1 MPLTAPACLVSE
13 FEEVEMDGERST
25 PNLAFSPSKRNLF
38 DEAVIRSSNEEVL
51 FQAWKKSEN
60 KSLQLQKQVEDLLA
74 RVAALEAKPPA
85 PEEGPNPVVYETDE
99 EQLARDTD
107 WILKKSKKANA
118 RVSKKRKASDTPEVS
133 PAKIEKIKTN
143 IIKKSPVPPP
153 IYVEHVT
160 SISEITALLKQ
171 VGFKGKILSLSSK
184 TSFKIN
190 SENES
195 EYRKVTG
202 WLNSNKYEWHTYQ
215 NKQSRPLKV
224 MARGV
229 HFKTSPEEIVDELKN
244 QGLKVISAVNML
256 SGKNKEPLNLFMLSF
271 ENTQEAAAV
280 FKIKTIGYQ
289 VVKIEEL
296 HKQSSRI
303 VQCKNCQ
310 EYNHVRTYCHKTP
323 KCVKCA
329 GQHKSSDCKKPLNVP
344 SKCANCDGPHTA
356 NYRGCVVAKE
366 LQKRRDLNNKKSP
379 PAPSQ
384 TRPISQKVKPTISY
398 SQAVAGPSSSV
409 KPQQTKKIIN
419 GANEKS
425 GQPTSSQPKPVK
437 SFHSILERIEER
449 LRQQEE
455 FNQMVFRSLQS
466 LLPTVI

>member
-1 MPLTAPACLVSE
+1 MPLTAPACLVPE
-13 FEEVEMDGERST
+13 FDEEEMDGERPT
-25 PNLAFSPSKRNLF
+25 PNLVLSPSKRNLF
-38 DEAVIRSSNEEVL
+38 DETVIKSSNKEAL
-51 FQAWKKSEN
+51 FQAWKKAEN

-74 RVAALEAKPPA
+74 RVAALEAKPPV
-85 PEEGPNPVVYETDE
+85 PEEHSNPVVYETDE

-133 PAKIEKIKTN
+133 PVKIEKTKTN
-143 IIKKSPVPPP
+143 TIKKSPVPPP
-153 IYVEHVT
+153 IFVEHVT
-160 SISEITALLKQ
+160 SINEITALLKK
-171 VGFKGKILSLSSK
+171 VGFKGKIFSLSSK

-190 SENES
+190 SESEN
-195 EYRKVTG
+195 EYRKVTE

-224 MARGV
+224 MARGI
-229 HFKTSPEEIVDELKN
+229 HHQTSPEEIVDELKS
-244 QGLKVISAVNML
+244 QGIKAISAVNML

-271 ENTQEAAAV
+271 DNSQDAAAV

-310 EYNHVRTYCHKTP
+310 EFNHVRTYCHKTP

-329 GQHKSSDCKKPLNVP
+329 GQNKSSDCKKPLNVP

-379 PAPSQ
+379 PAPLQ
-384 TRPISQKVKPTISY
+384 IRPLSQKVKPSISY

-409 KPQQTKKIIN
+409 KPQPTKKIITSSN
-419 GANEKS
+419 GKS
-425 GQPTSSQPKPVK
+425 GNATSFQPNPVA
-437 SFHSILERIEER
+437 SFHSILERIEEC

-466 LLPTVI
+466 LLPKP